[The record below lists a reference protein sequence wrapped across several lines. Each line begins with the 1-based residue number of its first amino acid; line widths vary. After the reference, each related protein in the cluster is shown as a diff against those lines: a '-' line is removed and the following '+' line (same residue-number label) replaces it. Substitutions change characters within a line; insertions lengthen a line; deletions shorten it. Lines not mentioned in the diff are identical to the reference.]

1 MATTSSPTH
10 RVFQT
15 KVRKA
20 VSRSRYR
27 TWSGVA
33 ARLKKNGLFDGLYR
47 SRFCLNAVTRLHR
60 NGAAQIRADRAA
72 AR

>member
-33 ARLKKNGLFDGLYR
+33 ARLKKNGLFSGL
-47 SRFCLNAVTRLHR
+47 
-60 NGAAQIRADRAA
+60 
-72 AR
+72 

>member
-33 ARLKKNGLFDGLYR
+33 ARLRKKGLFSGL
-47 SRFCLNAVTRLHR
+47 
-60 NGAAQIRADRAA
+60 
-72 AR
+72 